1 MLKILL
7 CITGIKSI
15 FKYIHIE
22 NSYFI
27 SQYQCSSVF
36 FFYKINAALIS
47 IRNLIKNMTNLND
60 PAVYIIN

>member
-1 MLKILL
+1 MLKIQL

-15 FKYIHIE
+15 LKYIHIQ

-27 SQYQCSSVF
+27 SQYLF
-36 FFYKINAALIS
+36 FCIFFDKINAALIS